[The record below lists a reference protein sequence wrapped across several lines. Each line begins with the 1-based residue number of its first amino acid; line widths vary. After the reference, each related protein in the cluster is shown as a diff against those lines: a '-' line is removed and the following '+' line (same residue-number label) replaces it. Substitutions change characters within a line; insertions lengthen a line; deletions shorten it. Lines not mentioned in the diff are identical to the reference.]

1 MTNEICDRLVR
12 IVGQLPEGDISR
24 IAAALDVTGGLA
36 RLRSQATSP
45 IVRSVCDEVRQAVAG
60 TSGSFVAGVLLGALG
75 ARQRQRRTVD
85 VVWSGPASNVKTS
98 RLTSAT
104 VVELVDQAGSEIL
117 LMSYVMHDEPGLAA
131 ALERG
136 VQRGAEITLVNERPA
151 DNPAFH
157 GLATAFTHLR
167 ARRLRWPADRR
178 LAAASLHAKVLVVD
192 RKVALV
198 GSANV
203 TSSAVAR
210 NLECG
215 LLVRDAVVA
224 GDIALHVDDLVR
236 LGELVPIANP
246 G

>member
-1 MTNEICDRLVR
+1 VTKEICGRLVQL
-12 IVGQLPEGDISR
+12 VGQLPEQDVSR
-24 IAAALDVTGGLA
+24 IAAALQGGGGLK
-36 RLRSQATSP
+36 RLRSQAGSP
-45 IVRSVCDEVRQAVAG
+45 ALRSACDEARQAAAD
-60 TSGSFVAGVLLGALG
+60 TSASFVAGVLLGAL
-75 ARQRQRRTVD
+75 ATRQRRQHRTD
-85 VVWSGPASNVKTS
+85 AVWSGPSSGVKTS
-98 RLTSAT
+98 RLTSAA
-104 VVELVDQAGSEIL
+104 VIDLVDQANSEIL

-136 VQRGAEITLVNERPA
+136 AERGAEITLVHERPT
-151 DNPAFH
+151 DNPSFQ
-157 GLATAFTHLR
+157 GPGTAFTQVT

-178 LAAASLHAKVLVVD
+178 PAAASLHAKVLVVD

-215 LLVRDAVVA
+215 VLLRDAVVA
-224 GDIALHVDDLVR
+224 KDIALHVDDLVR
-236 LGELVPIANP
+236 LGELVPVADP

>member
-12 IVGQLPEGDISR
+12 IVGELPDRDIAR
-24 IAAALDVTGGLA
+24 LAAALQVTGGLA

-60 TSGSFVAGVLLGALG
+60 TSDSFAAGVLLGALG
-75 ARQRQRRTVD
+75 ARQLQRQTVD
-85 VVWSGPASNVKTS
+85 VVWSGPASCMKTS
-98 RLTSAT
+98 RLTSAA
-104 VVELVDQAGSEIL
+104 VVDLVDQAESEIL

-136 VQRGAEITLVNERPA
+136 VSRGVEITLVNERPT

-157 GLATAFTHLR
+157 GPVTAFAHVP
-167 ARRLRWPADRR
+167 ARRLRWPSDRR
-178 LAAASLHAKVLVVD
+178 PIAASLHAKVLVVD
-192 RKVALV
+192 RELALV

-215 LLVRDAVVA
+215 VLVRDPIVA
-224 GDIALHVDDLVR
+224 RDIALHVDDLVR
-236 LGELVPIANP
+236 LGELVPEVRST
-246 G
+246 